1 MLSQYNGGWFIVGG
15 TSVSSPA
22 LAGILN
28 RGANKLSSVSLNA
41 VTGNNAY
48 FTNAENNLLYA
59 QLAEKDDRYHNFY
72 DVKTGSNGAAAV
84 SGYDLCTGV
93 GTPRNAEDK

>member
-1 MLSQYNGGWFIVGG
+1 
-15 TSVSSPA
+15 
-22 LAGILN
+22 
-28 RGANKLSSVSLNA
+28 LNA
-41 VTGNNAY
+41 ATGNNAY

-59 QLAEKDDRYHNFY
+59 QLGEHDDRVHHYY

-93 GTPRNAEDK
+93 GTPRDADDK